1 MPGAPTVRPPVT
13 DVADVAAALFGPR
26 ASPATPRPAAAPA
39 AAAPGASRSLTFH
52 GRAGTLLGIFVVNV
66 CLTLATL
73 GLFYFWARVRVRRYL
88 IGQTELD
95 GDRFSYHGRGL
106 EVLIGFA
113 KAACL
118 FGPPFFALQWL
129 PGLLDLGTG
138 ATVAVSIGAYGVFL
152 LLVPVARV
160 GARRYRLSRSAWRG
174 IRFSFQG
181 RALAFVRVF
190 ASGWLLMAATLG
202 LAYPVFATRNH
213 AFLVRHSHFGSGR
226 FAFDGR
232 GTDLLVDYCYAVLLT
247 LPTLGLAWFW
257 FVARQRRYFWE
268 HTSLGGLRFRSTV
281 TGGRLLGL
289 KAVNAALLV
298 LTLGLAWPL
307 TSVRNAAFTCR
318 HLHLEGELDRD
329 AIRQTP
335 AAASATGEGL
345 LSFLESDLDL
355 G

>member
-1 MPGAPTVRPPVT
+1 
-13 DVADVAAALFGPR
+13 
-26 ASPATPRPAAAPA
+26 
-39 AAAPGASRSLTFH
+39 
-52 GRAGTLLGIFVVNV
+52 
-66 CLTLATL
+66 
-73 GLFYFWARVRVRRYL
+73 
-88 IGQTELD
+88 
-95 GDRFSYHGRGL
+95 
-106 EVLIGFA
+106 
-113 KAACL
+113 
-118 FGPPFFALQWL
+118 
-129 PGLLDLGTG
+129 
-138 ATVAVSIGAYGVFL
+138 
-152 LLVPVARV
+152 
-160 GARRYRLSRSAWRG
+160 
-174 IRFSFQG
+174 
-181 RALAFVRVF
+181 
-190 ASGWLLMAATLG
+190 
-202 LAYPVFATRNH
+202 
-213 AFLVRHSHFGSGR
+213 
-226 FAFDGR
+226 
-232 GTDLLVDYCYAVLLT
+232 VLLT